1 MPPKMSWSTTAIL
14 RGLAERVERDLRL
27 ARSIIGHGPSL
38 GGATEQVWIRIF
50 DTYLPERYRAR
61 SATLMD
67 SDGNFSD
74 QIDIVIFDRQYS
86 PTMFELEGTTVIPIE
101 SVYAVFEAKQV
112 LRGHHLAYAQQKALS
127 VRALNRTSVT
137 IPTIN
142 GSFRKNPQWI
152 LAGFLALDPN
162 TDGFNPNVIHSRLE
176 ADQGQGKLD
185 FGCVASSGVFGC
197 NGDDSMTYRA
207 DKYAGGTFI
216 LELMARLQSC
226 GTAPAIDYRAYANWM
241 HKKEQKQEY

>member
-1 MPPKMSWSTTAIL
+1 MSPKAWWSAPAVL

-50 DTYLPERYRAR
+50 DTYLPQRYCAR

-67 SDGNFSD
+67 SAGNFSD
-74 QIDIVIFDRQYS
+74 QIDVVIFDRQYS
-86 PTMFELEGTTVIPIE
+86 PTLFELEGATVIPVE
-101 SVYAVFEAKQV
+101 SVYAVFESKQV
-112 LRGHHLAYAQQKALS
+112 LRGNFLTYAQEKAAS
-127 VRALNRTSVT
+127 VRALTRTSVT

-162 TDGFNPNVIHSRLE
+162 NDGLDPKAINARLE

-185 FGCVASSGVFGC
+185 FGCVATTGTFGC
-197 NGDDSMTYRA
+197 NGADSTA
-207 DKYAGGTFI
+207 FTLDPYAGGTFL
-216 LELMARLQSC
+216 LELMARLQAC
-226 GTAPAIDYRAYANWM
+226 GTAPAIDYREYAKWM
-241 HKKEQKQEY
+241 HQEETA